1 MTTIKT
7 HTEERAQYL
16 YIRNGR
22 IQIAAARALI
32 STDRF
37 SPWLVTHG
45 KEYLPTNAIA
55 RGKYL
60 TKIFNQH

>member
-1 MTTIKT
+1 MTTIRK
-7 HTEERAQYL
+7 HTEDRAQYI